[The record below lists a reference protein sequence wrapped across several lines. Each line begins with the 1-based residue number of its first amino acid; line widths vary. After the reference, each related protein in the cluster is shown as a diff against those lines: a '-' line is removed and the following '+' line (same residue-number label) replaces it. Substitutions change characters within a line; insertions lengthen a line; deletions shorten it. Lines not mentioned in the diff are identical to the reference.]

1 MAAGFGSR
9 FGGWK
14 QLFSMTSSN
23 YSILDF
29 SIFDAIQA
37 GFNSIVI
44 IVNENT
50 LNQFQQKY
58 ATTLPKHIS
67 VSFVIQKIDSIPTKF
82 KFINRKKPWG
92 TGQALLMLKELVNDK
107 FAIINAD
114 DFYGK
119 GAFKLM
125 YESLFNNNNNNKKND
140 NFLIGY
146 QLDKTLSHNGRVSR
160 GECIFSVHN
169 NLSNIVERKQIA
181 TRSNHTSYLEKDSI
195 KAIQNDSIVSMN
207 FWGFNS
213 EILDIAEREFNQFLE
228 YYKND
233 DSEFYITK
241 VVEAALNDKK
251 TFKIIK
257 TNSQWF
263 GITYKEDAKMV
274 SKHLESLINKRCY
287 PEILW

>member
-9 FGGWK
+9 FGGLK
-14 QLFSMTSSN
+14 QLFSMTSSY

-29 SIFDAIQA
+29 SIYDAIQA
-37 GFNSIVI
+37 GFNSIVF
-44 IVNENT
+44 IVNENA
-50 LNQFQQKY
+50 LDQFQQKY
-58 ATTLPKHIS
+58 ATTLPKYIS

-92 TGQALLMLKELVNDK
+92 TGQALLMLKELVNNQ

-119 GAFKLM
+119 EAFKLM
-125 YESLFNNNNNNKKND
+125 YESLFNNNSND

-146 QLDKTLSHNGRVSR
+146 QLDKTLSENGSVSR
-160 GECIFSVHN
+160 GECFYNANN
-169 NLSNIVERKQIA
+169 NLSYIAERKQIEI
-181 TRSNHTSYLEKDSI
+181 RSDHISYLEKDVI
-195 KAIQNDSIVSMN
+195 TTIPNDSIVSMN

-251 TFKIIK
+251 NFKIIK

-274 SKHLESLINKRCY
+274 SKHLESLIKKRCY

>member
-14 QLFSMTSSN
+14 QLFSMTSRN

-29 SIFDAIQA
+29 SIYDAIQA

-67 VSFVIQKIDSIPTKF
+67 VSFVIQKIDSIPTNF

-125 YESLFNNNNNNKKND
+125 YESLFNNNNNNNNKKND

-146 QLDKTLSHNGRVSR
+146 QLDKTLSQNGSVSR
-160 GECIFSVHN
+160 GECFPLFCVT
-169 NLSNIVERKQIA
+169 SNRNI
-181 TRSNHTSYLEKDSI
+181 
-195 KAIQNDSIVSMN
+195 
-207 FWGFNS
+207 
-213 EILDIAEREFNQFLE
+213 RE
-228 YYKND
+228 
-233 DSEFYITK
+233 
-241 VVEAALNDKK
+241 
-251 TFKIIK
+251 
-257 TNSQWF
+257 
-263 GITYKEDAKMV
+263 
-274 SKHLESLINKRCY
+274 
-287 PEILW
+287 

>member
-9 FGGWK
+9 FGGLK
-14 QLFSMTSSN
+14 QLFSMTSRN

-29 SIFDAIQA
+29 SIYDAIQA
-37 GFNSIVI
+37 GFNSIVF

-50 LNQFQQKY
+50 LDQFQQKY

-67 VSFVIQKIDSIPTKF
+67 VSFVIQKIDSIRIKF
-82 KFINRKKPWG
+82 KFFNRKKPWG
-92 TGQALLMLKELVNDK
+92 TGQALLMLKELVNNQ

-119 GAFKLM
+119 EAFKLM
-125 YESLFNNNNNNKKND
+125 YESLFNNNSNN

-146 QLDKTLSHNGRVSR
+146 QLDKTLSENGSVSR
-160 GECIFSVHN
+160 GECFYNANN
-169 NLSNIVERKQIA
+169 NLSHIVERKQIA
-181 TRSNHTSYLEKDSI
+181 IRSDHISYLEKDSI
-195 KAIQNDSIVSMN
+195 KTIPNDSIVSMN

-251 TFKIIK
+251 NFKIIK

-263 GITYKEDAKMV
+263 GITYKEDAEMV
-274 SKHLESLINKRCY
+274 SKHLESLIKKRCY